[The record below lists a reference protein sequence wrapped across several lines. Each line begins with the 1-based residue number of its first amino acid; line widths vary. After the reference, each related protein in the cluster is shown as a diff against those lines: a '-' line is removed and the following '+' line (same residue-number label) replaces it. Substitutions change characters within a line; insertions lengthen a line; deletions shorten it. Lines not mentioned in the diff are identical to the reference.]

1 MNRQELI
8 DFLDWQDENP
18 DKLGSTNDEIADF
31 YLKVKS
37 INSTRRSERRANGSN
52 SKEKEVCPK
61 TGFCNIAEQYGFC
74 PYQCALFNREQT
86 D

>member
-1 MNRQELI
+1 MKKEEII
-8 DFLDWQDENP
+8 DVLKYIDSENLVVKP
-18 DKLGSTNDEIADF
+18 STYSDIAES
-31 YLKVKS
+31 YLS
-37 INSTRRSERRANGSN
+37 IISTRRSERRANGSN

>member
-1 MNRQELI
+1 MKKEELI
-8 DFLDWQDENP
+8 ENVIIWYRNNVP
-18 DKLGSTNDEIADF
+18 MMSTKSAKELTKE
-31 YLKVKS
+31 YLS
-37 INSTRRSERRANGSN
+37 INSTRRSERRADGSN
-52 SKEKEVCPK
+52 SKAKEVCPK